1 MRSEFPTAPAKESGD
16 MMRHLTIM
24 LVAASVVAPAFA
36 GPAQDR
42 ILETYLAESHR
53 VDPSFS
59 GFSAERGRA
68 LYISPHVGGQQDM
81 PACATCHTS
90 DPTRVG
96 KHIKTGRE
104 IEPMAARI
112 TTDRFTDPAK
122 VEKRFSRDCPNV
134 LGRECSAKEKG
145 DFIFYLTNQ

>member
-1 MRSEFPTAPAKESGD
+1 MRSEFPATPAKEGAD
-16 MMRHLTIM
+16 MMRLLTIM
-24 LVAASVVAPAFA
+24 LVAASVGAPAFA
-36 GPAQDR
+36 GPAKTR
-42 ILETYLAESHR
+42 ILETYLAESR
-53 VDPSFS
+53 RIDPSLS

-68 LYISPHVGGQQDM
+68 LYIGPHVGGRPDM

-112 TTDRFTDPAK
+112 NSNRFSDPAM